1 MVKII
6 FLKILLRMVI
16 VTLASVVLERIAA
29 VAKGMMAKGEGVL
42 DGRTTLFLVKFVPFA
57 KPDTVLPSMMP
68 VFVMFSVWKPLLL
81 AEGAL
86 CQMTL
91 SLMFQRSSKLLSRN
105 YSLLVE
111 MFKYCLGRTRVHSC

>member
-6 FLKILLRMVI
+6 FLKILRRMVI
-16 VTLASVVLERIAA
+16 VTLASVVLKRVAA
-29 VAKGMMAKGEGVL
+29 VAKGIVAKGEGVL
-42 DGRTTLFLVKFVPFA
+42 NVRTTLLLVKLIPFTI
-57 KPDTVLPSMMP
+57 PDTVLSRIMP
-68 VFVMFSVWKPLLL
+68 VFVMFSAWKPLLL

-86 CQMTL
+86 CQMIL
-91 SLMFQRSSKLLSRN
+91 SLMFQRSSKSISRN

>member
-42 DGRTTLFLVKFVPFA
+42 DGRTTLLLVKFVPFA

-68 VFVMFSVWKPLLL
+68 VFVMFSV
-81 AEGAL
+81 
-86 CQMTL
+86 
-91 SLMFQRSSKLLSRN
+91 
-105 YSLLVE
+105 
-111 MFKYCLGRTRVHSC
+111 